1 MFLFFWSSPARLF
14 WSNKIFN
21 IRETCYLLLK
31 IKCFQLLVK
40 FLLIIVV
47 IRIQRRHTCTQEGPE
62 LENGGFSL
70 MVATVEGSH
79 PTFYYRIFTLLLTTA
94 LAEIELL

>member
-14 WSNKIFN
+14 WSIKIFN
-21 IRETCYLLLK
+21 IRETSYLLLLK

-47 IRIQRRHTCTQEGPE
+47 IRIQRRRTCTQGGPRTRKWR
-62 LENGGFSL
+62 LLPNGSYSWGF
-70 MVATVEGSH
+70 
-79 PTFYYRIFTLLLTTA
+79 PPYILLQNLHA
-94 LAEIELL
+94 PINKLPWLK